1 MRVAMLDMP
10 FPGADA
16 SESPTEASARGG
28 DREAWNELIAR
39 HNRRVVLVLMGAGLP
54 PSQAR
59 DVAQEA
65 WLRLIRQADA
75 GKLERLQLP
84 GLAVRQALF
93 LARSEARKPGNATVE
108 LDASPVPGAVE
119 SPEARFLAVERLTR
133 ARARLAELS
142 PSAQKVFGL
151 LYGEPHLSHAEI
163 AARIG
168 LSVQRVRQII
178 CEVRKEL
185 RADLEGDEP

>member
-10 FPGADA
+10 FPAAD
-16 SESPTEASARGG
+16 STEGPTEASARGG
-28 DREAWNELIAR
+28 DREAWNELIAL
-39 HNRRVVLVLMGAGLP
+39 HNRRVVLVLVGAGLP
-54 PSQAR
+54 PAQAR

-93 LARSEARKPGNATVE
+93 LARSEARKSGAVTA
-108 LDASPVPGAVE
+108 DAGPPLTAPTVE

-133 ARARLAELS
+133 AKARLSELS

>member
-1 MRVAMLDMP
+1 MLDMP
-10 FPGADA
+10 FTGADA
-16 SESPTEASARGG
+16 AESPTEASARAG

-39 HNRRVVLVLMGAGLP
+39 HDRRVVLVLLGAGLKP
-54 PSQAR
+54 QQAR

-65 WLRLIRQADA
+65 WLRLIRQADS

-84 GLAVRQALF
+84 GLVVRQALF
-93 LARSEARKPGNATVE
+93 LAHSEARKAGHQVAEGEGPG
-108 LDASPVPGAVE
+108 LAVE
-119 SPEARFLAVERLTR
+119 SPEARYLALERLQR
-133 ARARLAELS
+133 AKERLAELS
-142 PSAQKVFGL
+142 PSAQKIFGL

-185 RADLEGDEP
+185 RAGLEGET

>member
-16 SESPTEASARGG
+16 VEGQVEAQARAG
-28 DREAWNELIAR
+28 DREAWNALIAR
-39 HNRRVVLVLMGAGLP
+39 HDRRVVLVLMGAGLLP
-54 PSQAR
+54 QQAR

-75 GKLERLQLP
+75 GKLSRLQLP

-93 LARSEARKPGNATVE
+93 LAKSEARKAGAATAA
-108 LDASPVPGAVE
+108 DDGPSPTVD
-119 SPEARFLAVERLTR
+119 SPEARYLSVERLTR
-133 ARARLAELS
+133 AKARLAELS
-142 PSAQKVFGL
+142 PSAQRVFAL

-168 LSVQRVRQII
+168 LSVQRVRQIV

-185 RADLEGDEP
+185 RADLEGVDP

>member
-1 MRVAMLDMP
+1 MRVAMLDIP

-16 SESPTEASARGG
+16 AESPTEASARAG

-54 PSQAR
+54 PQQAR

-93 LARSEARKPGNATVE
+93 LARSEARKPGAAVE
-108 LDASPVPGAVE
+108 LDASAAPTVE

>member
-10 FPGADA
+10 FTGAEA
-16 SESPTEASARGG
+16 AESQTETSARSG
-28 DREAWNELIAR
+28 DRGAWNALIAR
-39 HNRRVVLVLMGAGLP
+39 HDRRVVLTLLGAGLLP
-54 PSQAR
+54 AQAR

-75 GKLERLQLP
+75 GKLARLQLP
-84 GLAVRQALF
+84 GLVVRQALF
-93 LARSEARKPGNATVE
+93 LAQSVARKGGAAVV
-108 LDASPVPGAVE
+108 DADPSTSVTVE
-119 SPEARFLAVERLTR
+119 SPEARYLAAERLTR
-133 ARARLAELS
+133 AKARLAELS
-142 PSAQKVFGL
+142 PSAQKVFEL

-185 RADLEGDEP
+185 RADLEGET